1 MFKLQDVKYKDI
13 LEIDNLTINEGEI
26 TCIVGRSGG
35 GKSTFLR
42 LLNNM
47 VSPDEGNILFKG
59 EDVSEYNPIKLR
71 REVLMLPQN
80 PVIFS
85 GSIRD
90 NFNITLNYNNE
101 YAMADEKYVKLLDKV
116 GLEGHALEED
126 AENLSGGEKQRL
138 ALARILILDPDILLL
153 DEPSSALDEETERLI
168 IEMLVECIKT
178 KNGTM
183 VMVTHSKEIANKY
196 GDRVITINEGGLDK
210 IN

>member
-1 MFKLQDVKYKDI
+1 MFELYNVKYKDI
-13 LEIDNLTINEGEI
+13 LKIDDLTINEGKI

-47 VSPDEGNILFKG
+47 VSPDSGQIKFKG
-59 EDVSEYNPIKLR
+59 QSIGEYNPIKLR

-80 PVIFS
+80 PIIFS
-85 GSIRD
+85 GTIRY
-90 NFNITLNYNNE
+90 NFTVTLNYNDE
-101 YAMADEKYVKLLDKV
+101 YAMSDEKYNKILDKV
-116 GLEGHALEED
+116 GLKEQNLDDD
-126 AENLSGGEKQRL
+126 AEKLSGGEKQRL

-168 IEMLVECIKT
+168 IEMVVKCIKE
-178 KNGTM
+178 KNGTLI
-183 VMVTHSKEIANKY
+183 MVTHSKEIANKY
-196 GDRVITINEGGLDK
+196 GDQIITINEGELDK

>member
-1 MFKLQDVKYKDI
+1 MFELNNVKYKDI
-13 LEIDNLTINEGEI
+13 LEIDNLTINKGEI

-47 VSPDEGNILFKG
+47 VSIDSGQILFKG
-59 EDVSEYNPIKLR
+59 QAISEYNPIKLR

-85 GSIRD
+85 GTIRD
-90 NFNITLNYNNE
+90 NFTITLNYNNE
-101 YAMADEKYVKLLDKV
+101 YAMSDQTYNKILKKV
-116 GLEGHALEED
+116 GLKEQNLDDD
-126 AENLSGGEKQRL
+126 AEKLSGGEKQRL

-168 IEMLVECIKT
+168 IEMVVNCIKE
-178 KNGTM
+178 KDGTLI
-183 VMVTHSKEIANKY
+183 MVTHSKEIANKY
-196 GDRVITINEGGLDK
+196 GDRIITINEGELDK
-210 IN
+210 II